1 MNKLE
6 GFPTINCISLEESV
20 NRRESL
26 SFQFEKYGL
35 IPNYLLSKRWE
46 KDKDIVFGASSL
58 HSASEKGIACTVSH
72 LKMIKKWYDTTDE
85 EYGFFCE
92 DDLSLETIPYWD
104 FAFHDFIQQLP
115 SDWEALQLCIIR
127 DFLGVANQDQWKPE
141 NTYLDI
147 LRDRDIWD
155 WSATAYILTRKYAK
169 KLIDQYIFQLKDIL
183 YNLPPCC
190 GEATA
195 YKLEVVYWPEIT
207 PMVEHI
213 LFLNTG
219 KVYACPLF
227 VENINGPTTYSNEQ
241 YPNHIYSAN
250 FVLDWWKNKY
260 NKYTKHIEVLKQF
273 CLDTENPENNYQ
285 LAEWYRKQNH
295 LSPASIYYLRASERT
310 KDNNLAYKYLL
321 NLAECYHKLAGNR
334 ETTRRH
340 ILENAVT
347 LLPERPE
354 AYLYLC
360 FYYELKKDW
369 TNCYKHACI
378 GLYQCSKVDLNLFS
392 EFDQD
397 WEALL
402 LYMKAVSSWWCGRG
416 MESRKLFRMLAFN
429 YWDRLSKEYQIS
441 VENNFMRLG
450 AGTSSQDIKLYTKNN
465 FDKLRYKF
473 RDAEKIEKNYS
484 QVFQDMFVLS
494 MLDGKKDGTFLEIGG
509 SKPFENNN
517 TALLEQEFGWGG
529 VSIEWNESFVQEYKQ
544 NRPTT
549 KILCSNALEIDYE
562 LLLLENYKGNII
574 DYLQLDIEPLK
585 NTYECLLKIPFDKY
599 QFRVITYE
607 HDHYADIT
615 QTYREKSR
623 KYLLDNGYKLI
634 ANDIS
639 LDGKSAFEDWW
650 VHPDLV
656 DQNIIEKMIS
666 ITEYTKKAD
675 YYMLSN
681 DYYAAYETDKY
692 IR

>member
-1 MNKLE
+1 MN
-6 GFPTINCISLEESV
+6 
-20 NRRESL
+20 
-26 SFQFEKYGL
+26 QL
-35 IPNYLLSKRWE
+35 IEFS
-46 KDKDIVFGASSL
+46 
-58 HSASEKGIACTVSH
+58 
-72 LKMIKKWYDTTDE
+72 
-85 EYGFFCE
+85 
-92 DDLSLETIPYWD
+92 
-104 FAFHDFIQQLP
+104 
-115 SDWEALQLCIIR
+115 
-127 DFLGVANQDQWKPE
+127 
-141 NTYLDI
+141 
-147 LRDRDIWD
+147 
-155 WSATAYILTRKYAK
+155 
-169 KLIDQYIFQLKDIL
+169 
-183 YNLPPCC
+183 
-190 GEATA
+190 
-195 YKLEVVYWPEIT
+195 
-207 PMVEHI
+207 
-213 LFLNTG
+213 
-219 KVYACPLF
+219 
-227 VENINGPTTYSNEQ
+227 
-241 YPNHIYSAN
+241 
-250 FVLDWWKNKY
+250 
-260 NKYTKHIEVLKQF
+260 
-273 CLDTENPENNYQ
+273 LDTENANKNYK
-285 LAEWYRKQNH
+285 LAEWYRKQGH
-295 LSPASIYYLRASERT
+295 LSPAHTYYLRAAERT
-310 KDNNLAYKYLL
+310 KDNNLAYKCLL
-321 NLAECYHKLAGNR
+321 NSAECYHRGGKIGER
-334 ETTRRH
+334 ETTRRY
-340 ILENAVT
+340 ILENAIT

-392 EFDQD
+392 GFDQD

-402 LYMKAVSSWWCGRG
+402 LYIKAISAWWCGRG

-429 YWDRLSKEYQIS
+429 YWDRLSREYQIS

-450 AGTSSQDIKLYTKNN
+450 VGSFSQGIKPYTKNN

-562 LLLLENYKGNII
+562 LLLLENYEDSII
-574 DYLQLDIEPLK
+574 DYLQLDIEPSK

-599 QFRVITYE
+599 KFRVITYE
-607 HDHYADIT
+607 HDHYIDIT

-623 KYLLDNGYKLI
+623 KYLSDKGYKLI

-639 LDGKSAFEDWW
+639 PDGESTFEDWW

-656 DQNIIEKMIS
+656 DQNIIEKMTL
-666 ITEYTKKAD
+666 ITENPKMID
-675 YYMLSN
+675 YYMLPN
-681 DYYAAYETDKY
+681 NYYAEYETDRY
-692 IR
+692 IRENFFPDFLYKGVMVDVGAGPPSFISNSKHFRDCGWRTICIEPNPKFVKQHQDAKSEIYQYACSNEEKETSFIINYNNDEWYSENNDGVSFSSLEIRYKNIPNHNTQEIIQVETIKLDTLLENLNINKIDILSIDVEGWEIDVLMGFNSNKYNPKVIVIENLESNKNYEKYMNEINYYLSAKLGCNEIYVKL